1 MYTPNQFTEN
11 DIEIIK
17 NLVKQNPFGTI
28 ISQNDGV
35 LEATHIPFL
44 MQDNSLLIGH
54 IARINQIA
62 NMDGQDCLVIF
73 QGENAYISPNF
84 YPTKHIHHKEVPTW
98 NYSAVHFY
106 GKIKIINEKAEIL
119 KIISNLTDKHEQVF
133 ESPWKVSDAPN
144 DYIEKLLNAIVGIE
158 ISIEKTV
165 AKSKL
170 SQNKSEENK
179 NGVIA
184 GLEALGINPKNLVR

>member
-1 MYTPNQFTEN
+1 MYTPNHFIEN
-11 DIEIIK
+11 DEAFIR
-17 NLVKQNPFGTI
+17 NLVAQNPFGTI
-28 ISQNDGV
+28 VSTSGGN
-35 LEATHIPFL
+35 LEATHLPFI
-44 MQDNSLLIGH
+44 MEDNKLIGH
-54 IARINQIA
+54 IARSNPIA
-62 NMDGQDCLVIF
+62 NIDGQDCLVIF

-106 GKIKIINEKAEIL
+106 GNIKIINNKAEIL
-119 KIISNLTDKHEQVF
+119 KIISDLTAKHEQVF

-170 SQNKSEENK
+170 SQNKSDENK
-179 NGVIA
+179 QGVIA
-184 GLEALGINPKNLVR
+184 GLEAMGINPKNLVR